1 MTNIFYY
8 LLAFLVA
15 QRLVELVIANRNT
28 AKLLAAGAVEHGR
41 RHYPLFIL
49 LHGGWII
56 ALTISVAPD
65 TPFNT
70 YLFVVFIFLQLGR
83 VWVVATLGRF
93 WTTRIIS
100 LPDAP
105 LVRSG
110 PFRFVRHPNYLVVVS
125 EIAIVPL
132 IGGMWEIALIF
143 SVLNFAL
150 LWWRIRIEE
159 QAIAPRRQA

>member
-1 MTNIFYY
+1 MINIFYY
-8 LLAFLVA
+8 LLAFLIV
-15 QRLVELVIANRNT
+15 QRLAELMIANRNT
-28 AKLLAAGAVEHGR
+28 AKLLVAGAVEHGR
-41 RHYPLFIL
+41 GHYPLFIL

-56 ALTISVAPD
+56 VLAISVAPD
-65 TPFNT
+65 TPFNI
-70 YLFVVFIFLQLGR
+70 YLFVIFVFLQMGR
-83 VWVVATLGRF
+83 IWVVATLGRF

-105 LVRSG
+105 LVRNG
-110 PFRFVRHPNYLVVVS
+110 PFRFVRHPNYLVVVG

-143 SVLNFAL
+143 SGLNFAL